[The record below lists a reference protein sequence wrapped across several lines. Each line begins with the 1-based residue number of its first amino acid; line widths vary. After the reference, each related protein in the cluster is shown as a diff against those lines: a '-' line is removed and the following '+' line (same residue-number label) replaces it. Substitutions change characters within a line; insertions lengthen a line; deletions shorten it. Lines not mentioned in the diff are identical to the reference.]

1 MRTENRKI
9 SILKLLE
16 QRKDVIP
23 AREIAEL
30 LDVSTKT
37 VYRLINTINESSS
50 SKDLIVSEF
59 GRGFS
64 LNSSQ
69 PIDKYIQSKK
79 TSDLSSPLER
89 RNLIKEHLLLS
100 SPKGIKIYDI
110 FDHFYISESAIAVD
124 QKIIAEELEKY
135 DLQLVRKNRSLSIVG
150 SEGNIRRAIFDV
162 IKDFDI
168 IDLEELKMKD
178 TGSLNPY
185 DVLFISGQLRRIEQE
200 LHSMIPYPYNINIF
214 SHLYILMIRSRKVNL
229 KNLTHLEDKQLNLNE
244 SFHSK
249 LFYDVAKETI
259 QQIEV
264 YLSQKLPEIEIIY
277 LYQYLQSS
285 RIQSSKN
292 TPVHFTE
299 EVIEVTKMYLDNV
312 GKKLGV
318 NTHETVKLTELA
330 SHIKPMVNR
339 LLNHIP
345 VRNGLI
351 YEIVSTYGDIFRQVS
366 EVSKQVS
373 KKYGYPVIDDNENG
387 FITLYFA
394 NMIERKPVP
403 AKVIIVCTTGIGT
416 SELLKT
422 KVGKNFP
429 ELQIVG
435 VVATRN
441 LQKEIEEN
449 PDIDLIITTVHLTDL
464 NSYPVVLVSA
474 MFNQEDKS
482 NIRNHLE
489 GLNND

>member
-1 MRTENRKI
+1 
-9 SILKLLE
+9 
-16 QRKDVIP
+16 
-23 AREIAEL
+23 
-30 LDVSTKT
+30 
-37 VYRLINTINESSS
+37 
-50 SKDLIVSEF
+50 
-59 GRGFS
+59 
-64 LNSSQ
+64 
-69 PIDKYIQSKK
+69 
-79 TSDLSSPLER
+79 
-89 RNLIKEHLLLS
+89 
-100 SPKGIKIYDI
+100 
-110 FDHFYISESAIAVD
+110 
-124 QKIIAEELEKY
+124 
-135 DLQLVRKNRSLSIVG
+135 
-150 SEGNIRRAIFDV
+150 
-162 IKDFDI
+162 
-168 IDLEELKMKD
+168 
-178 TGSLNPY
+178 
-185 DVLFISGQLRRIEQE
+185 
-200 LHSMIPYPYNINIF
+200 
-214 SHLYILMIRSRKVNL
+214 MIRSRKVNL